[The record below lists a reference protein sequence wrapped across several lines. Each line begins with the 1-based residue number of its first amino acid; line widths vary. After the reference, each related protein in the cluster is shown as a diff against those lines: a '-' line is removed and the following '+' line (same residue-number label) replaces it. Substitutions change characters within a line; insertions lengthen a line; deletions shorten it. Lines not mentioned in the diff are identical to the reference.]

1 MGENWWDLRKGWE
14 VYNAL
19 YGKVEEGLWGEK
31 DGGKFGNELLDFG
44 YGVGWFLARVWSGG
58 GLEGQM
64 EKGGGGSIVDHLS
77 DLFCRSIERPK
88 HNVSAQLH

>member
-1 MGENWWDLRKGWE
+1 M
-14 VYNAL
+14 
-19 YGKVEEGLWGEK
+19 EEGLWGEK

>member
-1 MGENWWDLRKGWE
+1 M
-14 VYNAL
+14 
-19 YGKVEEGLWGEK
+19 EEGLWGEK

-77 DLFCRSIERPK
+77 DLFRHNALLLNGWQGSSAVEPRGLRAPSRPRT
-88 HNVSAQLH
+88 

>member
-1 MGENWWDLRKGWE
+1 M
-14 VYNAL
+14 
-19 YGKVEEGLWGEK
+19 EEGLWGEK

-64 EKGGGGSIVDHLS
+64 EKGECIGLIGRKCAPQRIWD
-77 DLFCRSIERPK
+77 
-88 HNVSAQLH
+88 A